1 MQAIDVGRG
10 RLCTVDRRRTIG
22 DVARLMAAGP
32 NRAVVVVDAGRAVG
46 IVTDRDL
53 VVRAMA
59 RGLALDAPVESVM
72 TPDPVTA
79 EAGEAIETVQQLL
92 RQHGIRQVPL
102 TREGLVVGIVGMND
116 LVFEL
121 NAELRRLLPQVDEAS
136 EASR

>member
-10 RLCTVDRRRTIG
+10 RLCTVDPRRTVG
-22 DVARLMAAGP
+22 EVAGLMAGGP
-32 NRAVVVVDAGRAVG
+32 TRAVVVVDAGRAVG

-59 RGLALDAPVESVM
+59 RGLSLDAPVESIM

-79 EAGEAIETVQQLL
+79 EGSEAIEAVQRLL

-102 TREGLVVGIVGMND
+102 TREGLVVGIVGLND

-121 NAELRRLLPQVDEAS
+121 NAELRRLLPESTEARD
-136 EASR
+136 APG